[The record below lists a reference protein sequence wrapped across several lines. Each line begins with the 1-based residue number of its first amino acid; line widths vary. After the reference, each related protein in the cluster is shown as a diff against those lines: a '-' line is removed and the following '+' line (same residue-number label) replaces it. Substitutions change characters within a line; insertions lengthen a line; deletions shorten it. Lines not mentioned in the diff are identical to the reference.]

1 MITAR
6 EAKNRTL
13 ESDKIKEMLKGKQY
27 EGICENISNHIKKQ
41 ADCGCFFVELKTNF
55 MYPFKDE
62 IISELQ
68 YNGYKVGLY
77 PSVGWLPEYLRI
89 SWN

>member
-1 MITAR
+1 
-6 EAKNRTL
+6 
-13 ESDKIKEMLKGKQY
+13 
-27 EGICENISNHIKKQ
+27 
-41 ADCGCFFVELKTNF
+41 
-55 MYPFKDE
+55 MYPFKDK
-62 IISELQ
+62 IIFELQ